1 MQFGYAA
8 SAGEKDIFDAIKYA
22 SENGFSSVELNVNMP
37 IFFPENFTLEQRKEV
52 AKYKLEL
59 GVDITLHAPED
70 LTLLQLQKSIRKATM
85 ERFKE
90 VLDFAGDIG
99 ASRVTMHVG
108 PAVCFTLTD
117 RKSYLDE
124 IYYDEYKDILKSSLN
139 ELADYSA
146 GKTMLCIENSGR
158 FPERLVQD
166 TLEEVLEENK
176 NLFLTWDI
184 GHSYKNEYNEV
195 QFFEKH
201 VDRIKTCHVHDNN
214 GKSDHQ
220 IIGEGG
226 VDFTKHFD
234 LMGKEGVSYII
245 EVRPRENALK
255 SLKKL
260 EVMLGS

>member
-22 SENGFSSVELNVNMP
+22 SDNGFSSVELNVNMP
-37 IFFPENFTLEQRKEV
+37 IFFPENFTSKQREEV
-52 AKYKLEL
+52 KKYKDGL

-124 IYYDEYKDILKSSLN
+124 IYYEEYREILKSSLN
-139 ELADYSA
+139 ELADYSR

-158 FPERLVQD
+158 FPERLVQS
-166 TLEEVLEENK
+166 TLEEVLAENE

-184 GHSYKNEYNEV
+184 GHSYENQYNEV
-195 QFFEKH
+195 QFFQKH

-226 VDFTKHFD
+226 VDFKRHFD
-234 LMGKEGVSYII
+234 LMGDKDISYII

-255 SLKKL
+255 SLEKL
-260 EVMLGS
+260 NEMDL

>member
-1 MQFGYAA
+1 MKFGYAA

-22 SENGFSSVELNVNMP
+22 SQNGFSSVELNVNMP
-37 IFFPENFTLEQRKEV
+37 IFFPENFTAEQREEV
-52 AKYKLEL
+52 KKYKTEL

-70 LTLLQLQKSIRKATM
+70 LTLLQLQKSIRKASM

-99 ASRVTMHVG
+99 ASRITMHPG

-117 RKSYLDE
+117 RKLFLDE
-124 IYYDEYKDILKSSLN
+124 IYYDEYKEIFKSSLN

-158 FPERLVQD
+158 FPERLVQE
-166 TLEEVLEENK
+166 TLEEVLAENE

-184 GHSYKNEYNEV
+184 GHSYKNEYKEV

-201 VDRIKTCHVHDNN
+201 ADRIRTCHVHDNN

-220 IIGEGG
+220 IIGDGG
-226 VDFTKHFD
+226 VEFKKHFD
-234 LMGKEGVSYII
+234 VMGTENVSYII

-260 EVMLGS
+260 EAML